1 MNYNEAW
8 SFLDNLQF
16 FKIKLGLDSMTMFL
30 DELDRPQQGMKFI
43 HIAGTNGKGSVGV
56 TLLTLLAKA
65 GFQVG
70 LYTSPHLN
78 SVRERF
84 RINDSFISE
93 LEFAEEATRIR
104 DILDGRQI
112 TYFEFTTALAMLWF
126 KRRKVDIVILEV
138 GLGGRL
144 DATNVIEPLVSIITN
159 VSMDHEAYLGN
170 TLKEVASEKGGIVK
184 SGVPVVSG
192 VERNDFDKDGIGA
205 EVIEDIC
212 HTRGAP
218 LYRHSRD
225 FYAEEAEDGTW
236 SYWCMKRKDGCCKLR
251 EKMDNLQCSL
261 KGGYQPKNAALA
273 LAALEIL
280 EPHGF
285 HVDEKM
291 IRQGLLTVSWPGRLE
306 YFCLTR
312 DTGKPASCSQ
322 KDTVQYLLDGAHNP
336 AGVQSLQQA
345 LADDFQFKKLIL
357 IWGAMVD
364 KDLNATLPQVA
375 PLADA
380 IILTKQQSDRSA
392 APEELL
398 EYVPEEYREKILNL
412 PDVKAA
418 LTKAAEMAGPEDL
431 ICIGGS
437 LYLIGEARGIL
448 LGDAI

>member
-1 MNYNEAW
+1 MQYNEAW

-30 DELDRPQQGMKFI
+30 DELKSPQEGMKFI
-43 HIAGTNGKGSVGV
+43 HVAGTNGKGSVGV
-56 TLLTLLAKA
+56 TLLTLLARA
-65 GFQVG
+65 GYRVG
-70 LYTSPHLN
+70 FYTSPHLN

-84 RINDSFISE
+84 RINDTYISE
-93 LEFAEEATRIR
+93 QEFAEEATRIR
-104 DILDGRQI
+104 DILNGRQI

-126 KRRKVDIVILEV
+126 KRKKVDIVILEV

-144 DATNVIEPLVSIITN
+144 DATNVIEPLVGIITN

-170 TLKEVASEKGGIVK
+170 TLEEVASEKGGIVK
-184 SGVPVVSG
+184 SNIPVVSG
-192 VERNDFDKDGIGA
+192 VERNDFDPTGIA
-205 EVIEDIC
+205 VKVIEDIC
-212 HTRGAP
+212 HQRGAP
-218 LYRHSRD
+218 LYQHSRD
-225 FYAEEAEDGTW
+225 FYAEEDESGTW

-285 HVDEKM
+285 SVDDET

-306 YFCLTR
+306 FFCLTR
-312 DTGKPASCSQ
+312 DTGKPASCGKENS
-322 KDTVQYLLDGAHNP
+322 VQYLLDGAHNP

-345 LADDFQFKKLIL
+345 LADEFQFEKLIL

-364 KDLNATLPQVA
+364 KDLDATLPKVA
-375 PLADA
+375 PLADT

-398 EYVPEEYREKILNL
+398 EYVPEEFRKKILNL

-418 LTKAAEMAGPEDL
+418 LGKAAEMAGPEDL
-431 ICIGGS
+431 VCIGGS